1 MTNQYIRGEIDK
13 SGNIEVNV
21 FFFVCLFSFSPVN
34 NM

>member
-21 FFFVCLFSFSPVN
+21 FFLFVYLAFHQ
-34 NM
+34 